1 MSGRSPGTGAGRAG
15 EDAIRSLRREIREMP
30 VEDRATLARQLVC
43 DLAVTMDRELVAGLL
58 DELWQ
63 EAERVQDVPPSR
75 LRDTPATGA
84 DERNRTRDGVAVSA
98 RDVSDPI
105 GHRDAGRKV
114 REDDRADDLRGGSGV
129 GHDGRGEFRSGRL
142 L

>member
-1 MSGRSPGTGAGRAG
+1 MSGRSRSTGAGQAG
-15 EDAIRSLRREIREMP
+15 DDAIRSLRREIREMP

-43 DLAVTMDRELVAGLL
+43 DLAVTMDRELLAGLL

-63 EAERVQDVPPSR
+63 EADRVQDVPPSR
-75 LRDTPATGA
+75 LRDTPAAGA
-84 DERNRTRDGVAVSA
+84 NENWTRDGVAVSA
-98 RDVSDPI
+98 RDGSDPT
-105 GHRDAGRKV
+105 GQRDAGRQV
-114 REDDRADDLRGGSGV
+114 RDDDRADDLRSGSGV